1 MKIYNHGSYGKGTLI
16 VTPANLP
23 GGKDNSDWFDR
34 NSGVAINYTIK
45 FKNGMAEVDDTLGEL
60 LCSKDVKLAYE
71 APFLQPRAPGIA
83 YGRRATDVPP
93 VSAETD
99 SAIARLQA

>member
-1 MKIYNHGSYGKGTLI
+1 MRIFNSGSYGRGTLI

-34 NSGVAINYTIK
+34 NSGVAISYTIK
-45 FKNGMAEVDDTLGEL
+45 FKNGMAEVEDTLGEL
-60 LCSKDVKLAYE
+60 LCSKEVKLAYE

-83 YGRRATDVPP
+83 YGRRATDVAPISP
-93 VSAETD
+93 ESEAAV
-99 SAIARLQA
+99 ARLQA